1 MRAYELRN
9 GFGIDNLVAVER
21 DDPRPGHGQVRV
33 RIRFASINY
42 RDWLMVD
49 GKYNPRQPLPLI
61 PLSDGAGEVD
71 AVGPGVTLPIGT
83 RVTGLFAP
91 KWQAGEPTLPKIRVG
106 LGGPLDGTLAQYL
119 VVDEAGVVPIP
130 EHLSLEEAATLPCAA
145 ATAWSALVT
154 EGRIKAGDTVLV
166 QGSGGVSTFALDFAR
181 MHGARVIA
189 TTSSADK
196 AQWLR
201 ERGAWQVVSYV
212 EDPQWGKSVRELT
225 GGRGVDHVV
234 EVGGAGTLSQSV
246 RAVRPGGTISM
257 IGVLAGGAGKVNL
270 TPVLM
275 NAIRIQ
281 GVLVGSR
288 ENMEAMYRAIAAHEY
303 RPPVDRVF
311 PFAEAR
317 AAFEHLVAGKHRGK
331 VVIAI
336 D

>member
-1 MRAYELRN
+1 
-9 GFGIDNLVAVER
+9 
-21 DDPRPGHGQVRV
+21 V
-33 RIRFASINY
+33 RIRFASINF
-42 RDWLMVD
+42 RDWLMVE

-71 AVGPGVTLPIGT
+71 VVGPGVSMEVGT

-91 KWQAGEPTLPKIRVG
+91 RWQAGEPTLQRIRLG

-119 VVDEAGVVPIP
+119 VVEEQGAVPVP
-130 EHLSLEEAATLPCAA
+130 EHLSLQEAATLPCAA

-154 EGRIKAGDTVLV
+154 EGKLRAGDTVLV
-166 QGSGGVSTFALDFAR
+166 QGSGGVSTFALDFAC

-196 AQWLR
+196 AAWLQ
-201 ERGAWQVVSYV
+201 ERGAWKIVNYV
-212 EDPQWGKSVRELT
+212 DDPEWGKTVRELT

-234 EVGGAGTLSQSV
+234 EVGGAGTLPQSI

-257 IGVLAGGAGKVNL
+257 IGVLAGGAGKLNM

-288 ENMEAMYRAIAAHEY
+288 ESMEAMNRAIEAHAY
-303 RPPVDRVF
+303 RPHVDRVF

-317 AAFEHLVAGKHRGK
+317 AAFEHLAAGKHRGK
-331 VVIAI
+331 VVIAVE
-336 D
+336 

>member
-1 MRAYELRN
+1 MRAYEVREA
-9 GFGIDNLVAVER
+9 FGLDNLVLTER
-21 DDPRPGHGQVRV
+21 EDPTPGPGQVRV

-61 PLSDGAGEVD
+61 PLSDGAGEID
-71 AVGPGVTLPIGT
+71 AVGPGVATKIGA
-83 RVTGLFAP
+83 RVIGLFAP
-91 KWQAGEPTLPKIRVG
+91 AWQAGEPRVSTMRLT
-106 LGGPLDGTLAQYL
+106 LGGPLDGTLAQHL
-119 VVDEAGVVPIP
+119 VVDEAGVVPVP
-130 EHLSLEEAATLPCAA
+130 EHLSLEEAATLPCAG

-154 EGRIKAGDTVLV
+154 EGKIRAGDTVLV

-189 TTSSADK
+189 TTSSAEK
-196 AQWLR
+196 AEWLKQ
-201 ERGAWQVVSYV
+201 RGAWQTVSYAD
-212 EDPQWGKSVRELT
+212 DPEWGKAVRDMT

-234 EVGGAGTLSQSV
+234 EVGGAGTLAQSI
-246 RAVRPGGTISM
+246 RAVRAGGTISM
-257 IGVLAGGAGKVNL
+257 IGVLAGGAGKVNM

-288 ENMEAMYRAIAAHEY
+288 ENMEAMNRAIETLGY
-303 RPPVDRVF
+303 RPHVDRVF
-311 PFAEAR
+311 GFGEAR

-331 VVIAI
+331 IAIAI